1 MIRYAL
7 ACEAG
12 HTFESWFSDSAAYE
26 QLQAKGLVQCAVCGS
41 GKVERQIMSPAVA
54 RRDRDSGSVS
64 PQAEAGPGLAGQGL
78 AGQGLAGKGEILSPG
93 ASVAMTPGGDGEVAR
108 AIREKIRELHAYVR
122 ANSEDVGENF
132 ASEARAIHEGE
143 MPERAISGRASLDE
157 ARALIED
164 GIGVMPLPPLPDE
177 QN

>member
-12 HTFESWFSDSAAYE
+12 HAFESWFSGSAAFE

-41 GKVERQIMSPAVA
+41 ARVERQIMSPAVA
-54 RRDRDSGSVS
+54 RRDRDRGRVV
-64 PQAEAGPGLAGQGL
+64 PQAEVVS
-78 AGQGLAGKGEILSPG
+78 GEILPP
-93 ASVAMTPGGDGEVAR
+93 AAPLAMTPGGDSEIAR

-132 ASEARAIHEGE
+132 AREARAIHEGE
-143 MPERAISGRASLDE
+143 VPERAISGRASLDE

>member
-12 HTFESWFSDSAAYE
+12 HAFESWFSDSAAYE

-54 RRDRDSGSVS
+54 RRDRDRGSAS
-64 PQAEAGPGLAGQGL
+64 PQAEAGQALAGQ
-78 AGQGLAGKGEILSPG
+78 ALAGKGEILPPG
-93 ASVAMTPGGDGEVAR
+93 ASVAMTPGSDSEVAR
-108 AIREKIRELHAYVR
+108 FVREKIRELHAYVR
-122 ANSEDVGENF
+122 ANSEDVGDNF
-132 ASEARAIHEGE
+132 AREARAIHEGE
-143 MPERAISGRASLDE
+143 VPERAISGRASLDE

-164 GIGVMPLPPLPDE
+164 GIGVLPLPPLPDE

>member
-12 HTFESWFSDSAAYE
+12 HAFESWFSDSAAFE

-41 GKVERQIMSPAVA
+41 ARVERQIMSPAVA
-54 RRDRDSGSVS
+54 RRDRDRGRVV
-64 PQAEAGPGLAGQGL
+64 PQAEAVSGDPA
-78 AGQGLAGKGEILSPG
+78 AAVTGEILPP
-93 ASVAMTPGGDGEVAR
+93 AAPLAMTPGGDSEVAR

-132 ASEARAIHEGE
+132 AREARAIHEGDAE
-143 MPERAISGRASLDE
+143 GRAISGRASLDE

>member
-12 HTFESWFSDSAAYE
+12 HAFESWFSDSAAFE
-26 QLQAKGLVQCAVCGS
+26 QLQASGLLQCAVCGS
-41 GKVERQIMSPAVA
+41 ARVERQIMSPAVA
-54 RRDRDSGSVS
+54 RRDRDRGRVVPQGEVVSG
-64 PQAEAGPGLAGQGL
+64 EAAR
-78 AGQGLAGKGEILSPG
+78 GEILPP
-93 ASVAMTPGGDGEVAR
+93 AAPLAMTPGGDSEAAR

-132 ASEARAIHEGE
+132 AREARAIHEGE
-143 MPERAISGRASLDE
+143 VPERAISGRASLDE

-164 GIGVMPLPPLPDE
+164 GIGVLPLPPLPDE